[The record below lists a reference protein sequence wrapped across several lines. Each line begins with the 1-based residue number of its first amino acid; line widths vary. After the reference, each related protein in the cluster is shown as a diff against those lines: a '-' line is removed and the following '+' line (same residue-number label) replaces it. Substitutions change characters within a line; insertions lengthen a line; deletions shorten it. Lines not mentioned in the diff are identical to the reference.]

1 MMGQQR
7 VKSKK
12 HRRRKGNQPMTPI
25 QDTVLKNKRG
35 AKKTKK
41 CVLRIVAMKSKVP
54 VECVL
59 NMGSLSVSVHYAA
72 TQGAQNLLRKEECVF
87 DMGQRSN
94 YAALKNAQ
102 IKLDKGECA
111 SNMGQR
117 YISYAAVKGAQQL
130 LEQEGYVGRMG

>member
-1 MMGQQR
+1 
-7 VKSKK
+7 
-12 HRRRKGNQPMTPI
+12 MTPI

-117 YISYAAVKGAQQL
+117 WPFSALSKDAQIKL
-130 LEQEGYVGRMG
+130 NEEECVSGMEQEHSPNDAALKVAIIM